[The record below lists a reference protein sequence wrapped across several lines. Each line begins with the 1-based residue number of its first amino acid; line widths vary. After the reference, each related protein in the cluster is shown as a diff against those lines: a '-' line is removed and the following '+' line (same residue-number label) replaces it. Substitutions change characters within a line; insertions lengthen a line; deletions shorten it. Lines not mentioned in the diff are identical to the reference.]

1 MSQNKKKTESDVSNQ
16 IMTEM
21 ETKEQKAE
29 EKKAETSQNAKTEK
43 VLDVL
48 KTAGDKVKQ
57 GCTQTGAAVK
67 KLFSSENKVKCKK
80 AAKKV
85 CFVCRQGILK
95 VKAAGAACAE
105 KLKAAWNYVFSEK
118 NKNAVKTRW
127 TGFVQFVKKLCCKI
141 KTAVEKITAGIT
153 KAWNKVLTEER
164 KTFIKK
170 KWSAFQSLI
179 GKGIEKTKVLI
190 KKSGV
195 GLRSVWNKVFT
206 EKRKAFLKQ
215 KWTAS
220 VQLLH
225 KLIEKVKNLVKKCNA
240 GMVKAWNK
248 IMTDERKALIKAKW
262 TAFLQVIRK
271 LCAKVKALVKKAA
284 HAVYGIWKKIMSEK
298 NKQAVKSKV
307 SAMKQAVVQAA
318 KTMKQKTVT
327 KIKSL
332 KTKETAEGLRTYKLF
347 YISDYEKEA
356 SYLRDMSLKGYHFV
370 RNDGFSFDFV
380 KGEPKNYFYLLDYYK
395 VDPSAEDL
403 EKWQE
408 QGWEDIFH
416 APVNYEGSWHF
427 FRREIQEGDML
438 EYDENNDSRL
448 ELFERLTKNWQGIL
462 SIVALCTVF
471 SIVAISMQI
480 ALHGFPWMIAICV
493 VLTML
498 CLSVFLIYLSMY
510 YRTRLR
516 IVDINNTRREKE
528 ENEQAQRKEM

>member
-1 MSQNKKKTESDVSNQ
+1 
-16 IMTEM
+16 
-21 ETKEQKAE
+21 
-29 EKKAETSQNAKTEK
+29 
-43 VLDVL
+43 
-48 KTAGDKVKQ
+48 
-57 GCTQTGAAVK
+57 
-67 KLFSSENKVKCKK
+67 
-80 AAKKV
+80 
-85 CFVCRQGILK
+85 
-95 VKAAGAACAE
+95 
-105 KLKAAWNYVFSEK
+105 
-118 NKNAVKTRW
+118 
-127 TGFVQFVKKLCCKI
+127 
-141 KTAVEKITAGIT
+141 
-153 KAWNKVLTEER
+153 
-164 KTFIKK
+164 
-170 KWSAFQSLI
+170 
-179 GKGIEKTKVLI
+179 
-190 KKSGV
+190 
-195 GLRSVWNKVFT
+195 
-206 EKRKAFLKQ
+206 
-215 KWTAS
+215 
-220 VQLLH
+220 
-225 KLIEKVKNLVKKCNA
+225 
-240 GMVKAWNK
+240 
-248 IMTDERKALIKAKW
+248 
-262 TAFLQVIRK
+262 
-271 LCAKVKALVKKAA
+271 
-284 HAVYGIWKKIMSEK
+284 MSEK
-298 NKQAVKSKV
+298 NKQAVKAKL
-307 SAMKQAVVQAA
+307 SAMKQAVVHAA
-318 KTMKQKTVT
+318 KSIKQKTVT
-327 KIKSL
+327 KIKGL

>member
-21 ETKEQKAE
+21 ETKEQKAK
-29 EKKAETSQNAKTEK
+29 EKTAETSQSAKKEK
-43 VLDVL
+43 ALDVL

-57 GCTQTGAAVK
+57 GCAQTGTAAK
-67 KLFSSENKVKCKK
+67 KLFSSENKAKCKNAVK
-80 AAKKV
+80 TV
-85 CFVCRQGILK
+85 CIVCRKCLLK

-105 KLKAAWNYVFSEK
+105 KLKAAWNFVFSEK
-118 NKNAVKTRW
+118 NKNAVKTKW
-127 TGFVQFVKKLCCKI
+127 AGFVQFVKRQCRKI
-141 KTAVEKITAGIT
+141 KAAVGKMAAGIT

-164 KTFIKK
+164 KAFIKK
-170 KWSAFQSLI
+170 KWSSFLSLI
-179 GKGIEKTKVLI
+179 GKGIEKTKVLV
-190 KKSGV
+190 KKCGA
-195 GLRSVWNKVFT
+195 GLRKGWNKVFT

-215 KWTAS
+215 KWTAF

-225 KLIEKVKNLVKKCNA
+225 KLIEKVKNLIKKGNA

-248 IMTDERKALIKAKW
+248 VMTDERKALVKAKW

-284 HAVYGIWKKIMSEK
+284 HAVYGVWKKIMSEK
-298 NKQAVKSKV
+298 NKQAVKAKV
-307 SAMKQAVVQAA
+307 SAMKQAVVHAA
-318 KTMKQKTVT
+318 KSIKQKTVT
-327 KIKSL
+327 KIKGL

-516 IVDINNTRREKE
+516 IVDINNTRRQKE
-528 ENEQAQRKEM
+528 ENEQAQSKEK